1 MVSPWGGVKMGS
13 LRAAD
18 SRPYVRAPGASA
30 SMVSPWGGVKVG
42 SLRAADSRP
51 YVRAP
56 RASAPTKQD
65 VRFSRRGGYQPPARD
80 NLHSTHAP
88 GRRSETHV
96 PRRAAG
102 EPMAGPLRGDP
113 SPVLLKTKNS
123 KLILIP
129 NKNKTIFA
137 ARIVP
142 YCVGLLDHISPLCS
156 SEPAL
161 SGAI

>member
-1 MVSPWGGVKMGS
+1 MVLPWGGVN
-13 LRAAD
+13 
-18 SRPYVRAPGASA
+18 
-30 SMVSPWGGVKVG
+30 VG

-96 PRRAAG
+96 PRRAAEG
-102 EPMAGPLRGDP
+102 VGPYAGTGPLF
-113 SPVLLKTKNS
+113 SLKLKTQN
-123 KLILIP
+123 
-129 NKNKTIFA
+129 
-137 ARIVP
+137 
-142 YCVGLLDHISPLCS
+142 
-156 SEPAL
+156 
-161 SGAI
+161 